1 MGTNDLAGDDPAGQT
16 GWARRGQA
24 LSLTFDV
31 ESQTVL
37 PGGTLAFPF
46 RLHNEAS
53 ASVTYQFRLEVEDP
67 LHLDDWSVR
76 GPTVLGAGEMAQA
89 TLSVHVPSSGAEPG
103 AYRLRLLAVTPG
115 QAGAVGGD
123 CVVVVEGRPCV
134 LFPSSPKIHLNPDGS
149 FSLSL
154 NILDCGDV

>member
-76 GPTVLGAGEMAQA
+76 GPTVLGAGEMAGVVGHAQRDIGYGGRCRNP
-89 TLSVHVPSSGAEPG
+89 PSSTVCAPRPEK
-103 AYRLRLLAVTPG
+103 LRRGCDRYGFLIG
-115 QAGAVGGD
+115 
-123 CVVVVEGRPCV
+123 
-134 LFPSSPKIHLNPDGS
+134 
-149 FSLSL
+149 
-154 NILDCGDV
+154 